1 MSSPSTEV
9 GPGFLAFVAF
19 SFLAAALWLLMR
31 GMFIRLRRI
40 NLAQRAEE
48 QRAEQAA
55 EGSAEE
61 ADDAASKAAGDGGAA
76 SGVGDGPEEG
86 ERRGDEV

>member
-19 SFLAAALWLLMR
+19 FFLAAALWLLMR

-61 ADDAASKAAGDGGAA
+61 AAGDGGAA

>member
-61 ADDAASKAAGDGGAA
+61 AAGDGGAA